1 MQWPMN
7 GLTILLATTLL
18 AIGEPATAQKPQPPR
33 TGIAEVN
40 GTRLYYETAGT
51 GPHVVLLHGGNL
63 DSRMWDDQMP
73 FLAKSFTVTRY
84 DIRPYGRSASVEKG
98 FSSVDD
104 LVALMDVLDIKRA
117 SLVGL
122 SLGGRIAI
130 DFALTHPDRVDKLV
144 VMGPGLTGFPFNQKD
159 EAVQAMIAR
168 AKEGDARGAMELWLQ
183 HPMMA
188 PAMARPALAARIRP
202 IAMDNARIWTNLAVG
217 ERVPNPPAIKRL
229 GEIRAPTLLIVGERD
244 VPDIQQIVKLLAAG
258 VRGART
264 EVVPG
269 AAHMPNMEDPALVN
283 RLLGEFL
290 R

>member
-1 MQWPMN
+1 MN
-7 GLTILLATTLL
+7 GRPLLIAAAVLALSDTT
-18 AIGEPATAQKPQPPR
+18 PAQKSAPPR

-40 GTRLYYETAGT
+40 GTRLYYETTGS

-63 DSRMWDDQMP
+63 DSRMWDDQVP

-84 DIRPYGRSASVEKG
+84 DIRPYGRSAVTEKG

-104 LVALMDVLDIKRA
+104 LAALMDFLEIKRA

-168 AKEGDARGAMELWLQ
+168 AKKGDAEGAMDLWLQ

-229 GEIRAPTLLIVGERD
+229 TEIRAPTLVIVGERD
-244 VPDIQQIVKLLAAG
+244 VPDIQQIVKLLAAS